1 MERNFMKN
9 RIIELLEDADERT
22 IRLIYRFVCG
32 LVYK

>member
-1 MERNFMKN
+1 MERNYLKN
-9 RIIELLEDADERT
+9 RIIAMLDEADERT

>member
-1 MERNFMKN
+1 MDRNYLRT
-9 RIIELLEDADERT
+9 RIIAMLDEADEQA